1 MRAIVRI
8 LTTAICLAALPG
20 VAPASALAQ
29 REDRLTVGASLRDVL
44 AAWGEPNERIV
55 RGVKR
60 ELVWSYKGGAR
71 VVFKDGTVVALR
83 GVGDEHKVVTKKVAA
98 VASVK
103 KVDLE
108 ADESRDILR
117 DIVREIP
124 SGPDGGSSRPSASF
138 ASSDPSLAGLIPN
151 AVPPSRGGP
160 AGIAPG
166 VVVPSLEE
174 EEEEQ

>member
-1 MRAIVRI
+1 MRAIVWM
-8 LTTAICLAALPG
+8 LTTAIYVAAFAG
-20 VAPASALAQ
+20 VATAGAQAQ
-29 REDRLTVGASLRDVL
+29 REDRLMVGASLRDVL
-44 AAWGEPNERIV
+44 AAWGEPNERII

-60 ELVWSYKGGAR
+60 ELVWNYKGGAR

-98 VASVK
+98 VESVK
-103 KVDLE
+103 KVEPE

-124 SGPDGGSSRPSASF
+124 SGPDGGSSGPAASLP
-138 ASSDPSLAGLIPN
+138 SSDPSLAGLIPN

-166 VVVPSLEE
+166 VVVPSLED
-174 EEEEQ
+174 EEEQ

>member
-1 MRAIVRI
+1 MRVIVWI
-8 LTTAICLAALPG
+8 LTIGICLASLPG
-20 VAPASALAQ
+20 VVPACAQSQ
-29 REDRLTVGASLRDVL
+29 REDRVTVGASLRDVL
-44 AAWGEPNERIV
+44 TAWGEPNERIV

-83 GVGDEHKVVTKKVAA
+83 GAGDERKVVIKNVAA
-98 VASVK
+98 VESVK
-103 KVDLE
+103 KVAVE

-124 SGPDGGSSRPSASF
+124 SGPDGGSSSPSASL

-174 EEEEQ
+174 EEEQ

>member
-1 MRAIVRI
+1 MRVIVWI
-8 LTTAICLAALPG
+8 LTIGICLASLPG
-20 VAPASALAQ
+20 VVPASAQSQ
-29 REDRLTVGASLRDVL
+29 REDRVTVGASLRDVL

-71 VVFKDGTVVALR
+71 VVFKDG
-83 GVGDEHKVVTKKVAA
+83 KVVTLRGAGDEQKIVAKKVAM
-98 VASVK
+98 VENVK
-103 KVDLE
+103 KVDVE
-108 ADESRDILR
+108 TTESRDILR

-124 SGPDGGSSRPSASF
+124 SGSDGGSSGPSASVP
-138 ASSDPSLAGLIPN
+138 SSDPSLEGLIPN

-166 VVVPSLEE
+166 VVVPSLED
-174 EEEEQ
+174 EEEQ

>member
-1 MRAIVRI
+1 MRAIGWI
-8 LTTAICLAALPG
+8 LTTAIYLAAFAG
-20 VAPASALAQ
+20 VAPTGAEAQ
-29 REDRLTVGASLRDVL
+29 REDRLAVGASLRDVL

-60 ELVWSYKGGAR
+60 ELVWNYKGGAR

-83 GVGDEHKVVTKKVAA
+83 GAGDEHKVVTKKVAA
-98 VASVK
+98 VESVK
-103 KVDLE
+103 KVAVE
-108 ADESRDILR
+108 EDESRDILR

-124 SGPDGGSSRPSASF
+124 SGPDGGSSSPSASL

-166 VVVPSLEE
+166 VVVPVED
-174 EEEEQ
+174 EEEQ

>member
-1 MRAIVRI
+1 MRGIGWI
-8 LTTAICLAALPG
+8 LITGICLGTAPG
-20 VAPASALAQ
+20 VSPAMAQAQ
-29 REDRLTVGASLRDVL
+29 RADRLTVGASLRDVL

-60 ELVWSYKGGAR
+60 ELVWNYKGGAR

-98 VASVK
+98 VESAK
-103 KVDLE
+103 KVEPE

-124 SGPDGGSSRPSASF
+124 SGPDGGSSGPSASLP
-138 ASSDPSLAGLIPN
+138 SSDPSLAGLIPN
-151 AVPPSRGGP
+151 AVPRSRGGP

-166 VVVPSLEE
+166 AVVPSLED
-174 EEEEQ
+174 EEEQ

>member
-1 MRAIVRI
+1 MRGIVWI
-8 LTTAICLAALPG
+8 LITGICLGTLPG
-20 VAPASALAQ
+20 VSPAMAQAQ

-60 ELVWSYKGGAR
+60 ELVWNYKGGAR

-98 VASVK
+98 VESAK
-103 KVDLE
+103 KVEPE

-124 SGPDGGSSRPSASF
+124 SGPDGGSSGPSASLP
-138 ASSDPSLAGLIPN
+138 SSDPSLAGLIPN
-151 AVPPSRGGP
+151 AVPRSRGGP

-166 VVVPSLEE
+166 AVVPSLED
-174 EEEEQ
+174 EEEQ